1 MVFQHS
7 ALREVLTYDDLTLG
21 AGFFFNTQVRGTVS
35 VRPARSS

>member
-7 ALREVLTYDDLTLG
+7 ALREVLTLG

-35 VRPARSS
+35 VRPARSST